1 MNETILAYNLGYR
14 VNKSGELYLGG
25 VPINYIVKYRKKKN
39 GRNLLVF
46 YLSNGKTVYVSKLQA
61 YQKYGDSA
69 LKENCL
75 YIDGNT
81 SNCSYDNIT
90 IKTEF
95 DKYLTKNNK
104 YYLALK

>member
-46 YLSNGKTVYVSKLQA
+46 L
-61 YQKYGDSA
+61 
-69 LKENCL
+69 LK
-75 YIDGNT
+75 
-81 SNCSYDNIT
+81 
-90 IKTEF
+90 
-95 DKYLTKNNK
+95 
-104 YYLALK
+104 